1 MKQFEIKVAY
11 TTIDGRT
18 GKETL
23 KKETYFLTDVMLD
36 AAPSRARSFL
46 ACLIGDDFDILSIKE
61 VNYAYYLPANDVAK
75 WYRCKTKFEAIDDKN
90 GKPVFITDLSLI
102 PAVDVVA
109 ARTLLLETLQPTNVD
124 YDIIGIVESNIK
136 DVFLD

>member
-1 MKQFEIKVAY
+1 M
-11 TTIDGRT
+11 
-18 GKETL
+18 
-23 KKETYFLTDVMLD
+23 
-36 AAPSRARSFL
+36 
-46 ACLIGDDFDILSIKE
+46 

-102 PAVDVVA
+102 PAPNVVE
-109 ARTLLLETLQPTNVD
+109 ARFLLLETLQPTNVE
-124 YDIIGIVESNIK
+124 YDIISIVESNIK

>member
-11 TTIDGRT
+11 TSIDERT
-18 GKETL
+18 GKEITA
-23 KKETYFLTDVMLD
+23 KETYFLTGETFGE
-36 AAPSRARSFL
+36 AESRIYSFL
-46 ACLIGDDFDILSIKE
+46 EPIIDADFEVLAIKV
-61 VNYAYYLPANDVAK
+61 VNYASYLPADDVAK

-102 PAVDVVA
+102 PAGDVVA
-109 ARTLLLETLQPTNVD
+109 ARTLLFETLQPTNVD
-124 YDIIGIVESNIK
+124 YDIISIVESNIK

>member
-11 TTIDGRT
+11 TAIDGRT
-18 GKETL
+18 DKEASV
-23 KKETYFLTDVMLD
+23 KETYFLTGETFGD
-36 AAPSRARSFL
+36 AESRIYSFL
-46 ACLIGDDFDILSIKE
+46 EPVIGGEFDVLAIKL
-61 VNYAYYLPANDVAK
+61 VNYAYYLPSNDVAK

-102 PAVDVVA
+102 PAGDVVA
-109 ARTLLLETLQPTNVD
+109 ARELLLETLQPTNVE
-124 YDIIGIVESNIK
+124 YDIISIVESNIK

>member
-11 TTIDGRT
+11 TAIDGRT
-18 GKETL
+18 GKEATV
-23 KKETYFLTDVMLD
+23 KETYFLTAETFGD
-36 AAPSRARSFL
+36 AESRIYSFL
-46 ACLIGDDFDILSIKE
+46 EPVIGGEFDVLAIKL
-61 VNYAYYLPANDVAK
+61 VNYAYYLTSNDVAK
-75 WYRCKTKFEAIDDKN
+75 WYRCKTKYEAIDNKN

-102 PAVDVVA
+102 PAGDVVA

-124 YDIIGIVESNIK
+124 YDVISIVESNIK